1 MQPIFQ
7 RLQKFINEFTSSRL
21 KKSIDLFE
29 LKSEY
34 WDDKTLH
41 THIREEIYKASC
53 ELVELHE
60 KYPTLHV
67 ITNYP
72 DLKNIL
78 WDSTFIESISPDE
91 RKKYHNSESTSLS
104 HDRLKDDPEIY
115 DGQLP
120 YFSGIISSIYLTGY
134 IAFLQSKLPEEK
146 TTNILTEGKSTFE
159 AQLNTAQIKLL
170 SECLNDVRMFPENIT
185 SQTLENIFV
194 CNLSQPLKARNNRLL
209 AYFFSA
215 LDDRSPITRNWQS
228 VIDKN
233 RLFLSSGKSKP
244 LKQSDL
250 STANSEIKF
259 TSPIGSA
266 TIAVIGIG
274 AKYDL
279 KNIPVGL
286 FVNPYFNIHNLI
298 PFSMENYHERT
309 SEEGFRFGVVY
320 YLH

>member
-185 SQTLENIFV
+185 SQTLENIFS

-209 AYFFSA
+209 VYFFSA
-215 LDDRSPITRNWQS
+215 LDDRSLITRNWQS

-250 STANSEIKF
+250 STANSEIKV
-259 TSPIGSA
+259 TPPIGSE
-266 TIAVIGIG
+266 TID
-274 AKYDL
+274 KYL
-279 KNIPVGL
+279 KQL
-286 FVNPYFNIHNLI
+286 KEH
-298 PFSMENYHERT
+298 
-309 SEEGFRFGVVY
+309 
-320 YLH
+320 